1 MTQGSPTTSDR
12 PKTMYDKIWE
22 NHLVYQEPGDDS
34 AILYIDQL
42 LCHEVTSPQA
52 FEGLRLAGRRV
63 RHPDRVMAVQDQ
75 IEEAYKY
82 VLSKIN
88 LGATFPNVRRKDTY
102 EIPPGA
108 IRELIANAVVHRS
121 YVNAEA
127 SPITVAIYDDR
138 LEITSPGRL
147 KRGVT
152 VEKMLEGCSDCRN
165 EALALALSYMNI
177 IEDWGSGIPRIRQ
190 ELKEAGLRD
199 LVIQDWPNAVRTI
212 IYRKGVKPV
221 NVPVNVSVK
230 SSQKILETLR
240 QNPNMSTTEL
250 AEQIG
255 ISRRAV
261 AKHVA
266 VLQSFG
272 VLRRIGPDKGGHWEV
287 VDGRQ

>member
-1 MTQGSPTTSDR
+1 
-12 PKTMYDKIWE
+12 
-22 NHLVYQEPGDDS
+22 
-34 AILYIDQL
+34 
-42 LCHEVTSPQA
+42 
-52 FEGLRLAGRRV
+52 
-63 RHPDRVMAVQDQ
+63 MAVQDQ

-230 SSQKILETLR
+230 SSQKGSQKSSQKGSQKSSQKILETLR